1 MVPITNSM
9 SACRGEKLGRSA
21 PKRAKSYVE
30 PIVAINS
37 IPQQDVANGN
47 GHSEFALAKPMALS
61 KVVAKNPA
69 PSTPG
74 GASAKVTLL
83 ILSLRFLIYTAHNIR
98 TYSNDQRAGN
108 LFRINLIPVESLFLD
123 DVNKAQQE

>member
-1 MVPITNSM
+1 PMTNSI

-37 IPQQDVANGN
+37 IPQHDVANGS
-47 GHSEFALAKPMALS
+47 GHKEFALAKPITLS
-61 KVVAKNPA
+61 KDVAKNPA

-74 GASAKVTLL
+74 GASANVTLL
-83 ILSLRFLIYTAHNIR
+83 MIFFVIVA
-98 TYSNDQRAGN
+98 
-108 LFRINLIPVESLFLD
+108 LIPIQGSAFHLID
-123 DVNKAQQE
+123 QTQNDNT

>member
-1 MVPITNSM
+1 MVPITSNI

-37 IPQQDVANGN
+37 IPQHDVAKGR
-47 GHSEFALAKPMALS
+47 GQSEFALANPIALS
-61 KVVAKNPA
+61 NDVAKNPA

-74 GASAKVTLL
+74 GASAKVILL
-83 ILSLRFLIYTAHNIR
+83 ITLFVFLLYYFAQYN
-98 TYSNDQRAGN
+98 S
-108 LFRINLIPVESLFLD
+108 LFRGICEPLFI
-123 DVNKAQQE
+123 